1 MLKKEGY
8 SLCITDTKAS
18 HADLTD
24 DYAAIPAEMKEVAQY
39 FNKEFLNEI
48 PADDFYDKISE
59 LYSAVSN
66 RGLLRAIHFFG
77 ENARVQ
83 KEVDALKITTSGNSL
98 L

>member
-1 MLKKEGY
+1 MVLYILILKILSSPIVEKVDFDVEKEGY

-48 PADDFYDKISE
+48 PADDFMIKFLNSI
-59 LYSAVSN
+59 
-66 RGLLRAIHFFG
+66 LLLVIVG
-77 ENARVQ
+77 Y
-83 KEVDALKITTSGNSL
+83 
-98 L
+98 